1 LLRTNKTETEAI
13 MTARPKTDFSF
24 EPALDDMLDDPVV
37 RAVMDRDGV
46 ERDHILD
53 LAASVQERFA
63 DEDEE
68 DDGRPADA
76 SYLGNEEDDWYAH

>member
-1 LLRTNKTETEAI
+1 
-13 MTARPKTDFSF
+13 
-24 EPALDDMLDDPVV
+24 MLDDPVV

-46 ERDHILD
+46 GRGQILD

-63 DEDEE
+63 GGDD

-76 SYLGNEEDDWYAH
+76 PYLGDEEDDWYSH

>member
-1 LLRTNKTETEAI
+1 MAART
-13 MTARPKTDFSF
+13 KTDFSF

-37 RAVMDRDGV
+37 RAMMDRDGV
-46 ERDHILD
+46 ERGHIMD

-63 DEDEE
+63 DED

-76 SYLGNEEDDWYAH
+76 SYLGDEEDDWYAH